1 MSRASSA
8 PGAPRLIFSDD
19 LTGYDFGPD
28 HAMAPGRVADTI
40 ALARALGVLDHLE
53 VVPPPPANRALLELV
68 HHDDYI
74 AAVELGIP
82 DPVYGLGTHDNPIT
96 HDMHEVTSLI
106 VAASVEAARSVWSGE
121 VRRAT
126 NISGGLHHAMPGLAS
141 GFCIYNDVAVA
152 IAWLLA
158 QGAERVAYVD
168 IDVHHGDGVQAVFYD
183 DPRVLTVS
191 LHESPQ
197 TLFPGTG
204 WPHETG
210 GPHAIGSAVNVA
222 LPAGTGDAGWLRAFD
237 AIVPPVL
244 TEFAPQVLITQ
255 HGCDSHRHDPLADLR
270 LSLDGQRQS
279 YLMLAELTD
288 RTAAGWV
295 STGGG
300 GYAVREVVPR
310 AWTHLLG
317 IVAGHP
323 VDPQTEIPQEW
334 RDAVGEGAPTMMT
347 DGVEVS
353 FARFDDGFDPGSR
366 LDQAVIATR
375 KAVFP
380 DHGLDPGL

>member
-1 MSRASSA
+1 
-8 PGAPRLIFSDD
+8 
-19 LTGYDFGPD
+19 
-28 HAMAPGRVADTI
+28 TI
-40 ALARALGVLDHLE
+40 SLATALGVLEHLE
-53 VVPPPPANRALLELV
+53 VVPPPPSDRALLELV

-82 DPVYGLGTHDNPIT
+82 DPVYGLGSYDNPIT
-96 HDMHEVTSLI
+96 HAMHEVASRV

-121 VRRAT
+121 VWRAN

-168 IDVHHGDGVQAVFYD
+168 VDVHHGDGVQAVFYD

-210 GPHAIGSAVNVA
+210 GPGAIGSAVNVA

-244 TEFAPQVLITQ
+244 AEFAPQVLLTQ

-279 YLMLAELTD
+279 YLMLAELAD
-288 RTAAGWV
+288 RYAGGRWV

-300 GYAVREVVPR
+300 GYAVRDVVPR

-317 IVAGHP
+317 IVSGHP
-323 VDPQTEIPQEW
+323 VDPQTEIPQAW
-334 RDAVGEGAPTMMT
+334 CDTIGAGAPRRMT

-353 FARFDDGFDPGSR
+353 FTRFDDGFDPASR
-366 LDQAVIATR
+366 LDQAIIATR

-380 DHGLDPGL
+380 EFGLDPGL

>member
-1 MSRASSA
+1 
-8 PGAPRLIFSDD
+8 
-19 LTGYDFGPD
+19 
-28 HAMAPGRVADTI
+28 
-40 ALARALGVLDHLE
+40 
-53 VVPPPPANRALLELV
+53 
-68 HHDDYI
+68 
-74 AAVELGIP
+74 
-82 DPVYGLGTHDNPIT
+82 
-96 HDMHEVTSLI
+96 MHEVTSRV
-106 VAASVEAARSVWSGE
+106 VAASVEAARAVWSGE
-121 VRRAT
+121 VLRAS

-152 IAWLLA
+152 IAWLLE

-210 GPHAIGSAVNVA
+210 GPGAIGSAVNVA

-237 AIVPPVL
+237 AVVPPVL
-244 TEFAPQVLITQ
+244 AEFAPQVLVTQ

-279 YLMLAELTD
+279 YLMLAELAD
-288 RTAAGWV
+288 RCAGGRWV

-323 VDPQTEIPQEW
+323 VDPATEIPQSW
-334 RDAVGEGAPTMMT
+334 RDAMGEGAPALMT
-347 DGVEVS
+347 DGVEVA
-353 FARFDDGFDPGSR
+353 FTRFDDGFDPASR
-366 LDQAVIATR
+366 LDQAIIATR

-380 DHGLDPGL
+380 EYGLDPGL